1 MIIYILLPPHRV
13 TGKGSYLR
21 LCCCGTR
28 RRDNTGQR
36 ELLFVDWKVYEHPQ
50 LGKVEIGGF
59 METMHMNPMME
70 TMGPIMEGCHASIV
84 HHAKQHPL
92 VSVVRTQPRA

>member
-1 MIIYILLPPHRV
+1 MRNLVHHCHEFGP
-13 TGKGSYLR
+13 
-21 LCCCGTR
+21 CG
-28 RRDNTGQR
+28 RDSTGQK
-36 ELLFVDWKVYEHPQ
+36 EPLFVDWKLYEHPQ
-50 LGKVEIGGF
+50 LGMVEIGGL

-92 VSVVRTQPRA
+92 VAVVRTQAVMCICCRLDRNLKV